1 MADNVRVEMKDI
13 RAITKGLGFG
23 RMGKVQKFVDSQ
35 LAKGLDKYVPKDSGT
50 LKDSVNQSIFG
61 SGRLVYNTNYA
72 AYQYHHGRNNGLRG
86 AKWDRRFMDMEGHR
100 FVDMVQRYVRKIK

>member
-35 LAKGLDKYVPKDSGT
+35 LAKGMDKYVPFDTGA
-50 LKDSVNQSIFG
+50 LKNSVNKSIYG
-61 SGRLVYNTNYA
+61 SGQLIYDTPYA
-72 AYQYHHGRNNGLRG
+72 AYQYQHGRDNRLRG

-100 FVDMVQRYVRKIK
+100 FIDMVQRYVRKIK